1 MLERPGEEHVRSGHG
16 LQLVAIVAEADDH
29 GPGIDALERLEQEV
43 HPFVPDQLAE
53 VENRRRFLRE
63 EDLQPLGIAVVGKP
77 LVRVARVRLVA
88 HGLLEQLPERLGPRL
103 RPERLDVDAGR
114 NLVDPI
120 DVADDGLEH
129 LPDVRRAD
137 EDSSGVGERLASPAG
152 ELLVAAHRVLELGA
166 VGLDGEG
173 QAARGSHR
181 PSEEHVI
188 GEDQVGGC
196 ELAQDGGVGLDET
209 VSLFLR
215 GVLEELRLHPLVPVE
230 DEHGQEAAD
239 VGSHRLHAAEVVEL
253 RVRLLRHD
261 HDVVTGPA
269 PLTRDRPRVDVGAGA
284 AE

>member
-1 MLERPGEEHVRSGHG
+1 MT
-16 LQLVAIVAEADDH
+16 
-29 GPGIDALERLEQEV
+29 
-43 HPFVPDQLAE
+43 
-53 VENRRRFLRE
+53 
-63 EDLQPLGIAVVGKP
+63 
-77 LVRVARVRLVA
+77 
-88 HGLLEQLPERLGPRL
+88 
-103 RPERLDVDAGR
+103 
-114 NLVDPI
+114 
-120 DVADDGLEH
+120 DDGLEH

-152 ELLVAAHRVLELGA
+152 ELLVVAHRVLELGA

-188 GEDQVGGC
+188 GEDQVGWC